1 MALTEQVKA
10 ERATHRA
17 VIRKAQV
24 EAFKEKAKREQR
36 PVKAITIAIEWRKSR
51 TWGNNPHAEARV
63 EFHDGTF
70 RRMDGFT
77 ASGCGYDKESTVIA
91 EIFNAFLLYKL
102 YDGTLREKWKANHKP
117 GYHDSDEPYGVY
129 LPGDWSPHYS
139 GGIGTSC
146 YFDISKFIGGTFEH
160 VASGKTFDVYKYTDN
175 PA

>member
-70 RRMDGFT
+70 RRMDGLT

-102 YDGTLREKWKANHKP
+102 YGPLPSDYREYLNGEQVNK
-117 GYHDSDEPYGVY
+117 PYGVY
-129 LPGDWSPHYS
+129 LPGDWSAHYE

-146 YFDISKFIGGTFEH
+146 YYNISKFIGGTFEH
-160 VASGKTFDVYKYTDN
+160 IASGKTFDVYKYTDN
-175 PA
+175 QA